1 MSFTQLLY
9 REFRRLSMSERRV
22 YWEAVSSES
31 PEVSTLPLLK
41 EVGEYRSRSQAVRA
55 NMAAMARILLIFFI
69 LLPV

>member
-9 REFRRLSMSERRV
+9 SELRRLSMSERLV

-41 EVGEYRSRSQAVRA
+41 EVGE
-55 NMAAMARILLIFFI
+55 
-69 LLPV
+69 